1 MGTKLLIKPNIS
13 YELIVEPHEAA
24 MRLDMFLVSRFPDLS
39 RNFFQRLV
47 EANCVQINKQPAAKQ
62 GVKIKL
68 NDQVSITV
76 PAQKKRDPQAL
87 TDSISVEV
95 VYEHEHFLIIN
106 KPAGVNVHPP
116 RPQHEEPS
124 LVDWLLNHYAS
135 IAEVGYND
143 RPGIVH
149 RLDKD
154 TSGIMVVARTAYAH
168 AYFERQFRLRT
179 IKKTYLA
186 ITQGHPNQSG
196 TIDLMIGRHPTSRC
210 KMMHVRPEKVEI
222 QRDVTT
228 GYLQVAG
235 VGRVRQA
242 VSHYRVLEYFERT
255 ALIEV
260 HPVTGRT
267 HQIRV
272 HCAGIGHPLIGDFLY
287 GTTTPLIARQAL
299 HAASLTFV
307 FDGKEYEFN
316 ADLPSDFLKLLNQ
329 LRMKG

>member
-1 MGTKLLIKPNIS
+1 MGTRLLIKPNTS
-13 YELIVEPHEAA
+13 YELSVESHEVA

-39 RNFFQRLV
+39 RNFFQRLI
-47 EANCVQINKQPAAKQ
+47 ETNFVQINKRQVTKQ
-62 GVKIKL
+62 GVKVKL
-68 NDQVSITV
+68 GDQVSITV
-76 PAQKKRDPQAL
+76 PAEKKRNSQML
-87 TDSISVEV
+87 TDSIAVEV
-95 VYEHEHFLIIN
+95 IYEHEHFMIIN
-106 KPAGVNVHPP
+106 KPAGLNVHPP
-116 RPQHEEPS
+116 RPEHEEPS

-154 TSGIMVVARTAYAH
+154 TSGIMIVARTAYAH
-168 AYFERQFRLRT
+168 AYLERQFRLRT

-196 TIDLMIGRHPTSRC
+196 TINLMIGRHPAERC
-210 KMMHVRPEKVEI
+210 KMIYVRPEKVEI
-222 QRDVTT
+222 RHDATT

-235 VGRVRQA
+235 IGRVRHA
-242 VSHYRVLEYFERT
+242 LSHYRVLEYFERT

-272 HCAGIGHPLIGDFLY
+272 HCAGIGHPLMGDFLY
-287 GTTTPLIARQAL
+287 GAKTPHIARQAL
-299 HAASLTFV
+299 HAASLAFV
-307 FDGKEYEFN
+307 FDGKEYEFS
-316 ADLPSDFLKLLNQ
+316 ADLPADFLKLLNQ
-329 LRMKG
+329 LRTRS